1 MCRREMSAED
11 KRPWEEKSLAD
22 KARHDQEKKE
32 YKASGGASS
41 VKKEKGKT
49 TEDFEKM
56 ADSDSGSGS
65 SGSEDNGSAEDSD

>member
-1 MCRREMSAED
+1 MSAED
-11 KRPWEEKSLAD
+11 KKPWEEKSLAD
-22 KARHDQEKKE
+22 KARYDQEKKE

-56 ADSDSGSGS
+56 ADSDDSGSGS